1 MAKGHTARSFS
12 QRYAKWQA
20 KFTAFSNPTVANT
33 ILTAVSPIAQSNFEQ
48 NESAM
53 ASMNTQVA
61 GLLTELG
68 VTGPNRATYQ
78 GFALKLYRAKNRIN
92 NGPALGAMAQGL
104 KQYYVAAFN
113 ANPSILDEITALV
126 TGSSS
131 GYVS

>member
-1 MAKGHTARSFS
+1 MAKGHTPRSFN

-33 ILTAVSPIAQSNFEQ
+33 ILSAVSTVAANNYEQ
-48 NESAM
+48 NESLM
-53 ASMNTQVA
+53 ASINSQVS

-68 VTGPNRATYQ
+68 ITGPARAIYQ
-78 GFALKLYRAKNRIN
+78 GFALKLYRAKNKIG

-104 KQYYVAAFN
+104 QQYYVAAFN
-113 ANPSILDEITALV
+113 ANPSVLQEITALV
-126 TGSSS
+126 TGSPT